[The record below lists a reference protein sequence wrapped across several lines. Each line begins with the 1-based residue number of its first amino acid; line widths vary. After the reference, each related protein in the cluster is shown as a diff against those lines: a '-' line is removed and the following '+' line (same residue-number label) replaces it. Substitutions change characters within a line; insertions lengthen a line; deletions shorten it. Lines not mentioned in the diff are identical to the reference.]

1 MSTVSKSD
9 KPSDKKVEKE
19 VDKKVEKEVDKI
31 VEKVVEKKEK
41 KVVEK
46 KEKKVDEKKVDEK
59 KVVEKKVVE
68 KKVDEKKPKVKKTES
83 LTDSAVVS
91 QLAGSVVES
100 EVEVDK
106 TRRVV
111 NNEEVE
117 KSFDALNS
125 CLDKELSVL
134 KEDKN
139 HSVSVRFLKSLCRQ
153 LKTLKADCF
162 RLLSRKVRKTS
173 TRNGNSGF
181 MKSVKIS
188 HEMAK
193 FCNFKLDQ
201 LVSRVDVTKSIC
213 NYVKENNLQNKE
225 DRRQFTPDAKLSA
238 LLDVK
243 EVLTYYT
250 LQKHIQKHFP
260 KA

>member
-9 KPSDKKVEKE
+9 KLSDKPSSDKKVEKE
-19 VDKKVEKEVDKI
+19 V

-59 KVVEKKVVE
+59 KVDEKKVVEKKE

-153 LKTLKADCF
+153 LKALKADCF

>member
-9 KPSDKKVEKE
+9 KPAD
-19 VDKKVEKEVDKI
+19 
-31 VEKVVEKKEK
+31 K

-46 KEKKVDEKKVDEK
+46 KEKKVEKKQE
-59 KVVEKKVVE
+59 VVEKKEEVVVE
-68 KKVDEKKPKVKKTES
+68 KKEKVKKSKKTES
-83 LTDSAVVS
+83 LDSAAVS

-100 EVEVDK
+100 EVETEK

-111 NNEEVE
+111 NNEEIE
-117 KSFDALNS
+117 KSFDGLTA
-125 CLDKELSVL
+125 CVDKELTVL

-193 FCNFKLDQ
+193 FCGFKLDQ